1 MSSNKKNTGKGKAEQ
16 APEVAEEVT
25 APTEEERV
33 KIIEEAVAAADP
45 VNTVPVEAEAA
56 WDVETWKSVSRLRIG
71 VEPHAIVGA
80 LSKKDKTA
88 VYTEREIRALVEA
101 FLNTPAS

>member
-1 MSSNKKNTGKGKAEQ
+1 MSSNKKNTGKDK
-16 APEVAEEVT
+16 APEAVEEV
-25 APTEEERV
+25 AAV
-33 KIIEEAVAAADP
+33 EEAVVAEP

-80 LSKKDKTA
+80 LSKRDKTA